1 MKAEAFDQK
10 FDEGQEDI
18 IDDLDLSQ
26 IRRPGYEQRRIDVD
40 FPVWMIEALDREALR
55 LGVSR
60 QSIIKVW
67 IAERLEHAI
76 GS

>member
-26 IRRPGYEQRRIDVD
+26 LRRPGYEQRRIDVD
-40 FPVWMIEALDREALR
+40 FPIWMIEALDREALR

-60 QSIIKVW
+60 PSIIKVW
-67 IAERLEHAI
+67 IAERLEHA
-76 GS
+76 

>member
-26 IRRPGYEQRRIDVD
+26 LIHPGYEQRRIDID
-40 FPVWMIEALDREALR
+40 FPVEGSAGDSPSAMDTARNL
-55 LGVSR
+55 SR
-60 QSIIKVW
+60 QRHSPT
-67 IAERLEHAI
+67 RNS
-76 GS
+76 GMR

>member
-26 IRRPGYEQRRIDVD
+26 LKRPGYEQRRIDID
-40 FPVWMIEALDREALR
+40 FPIWMIEALDREALR

-67 IAERLEHAI
+67 IAERLEHI
-76 GS
+76 